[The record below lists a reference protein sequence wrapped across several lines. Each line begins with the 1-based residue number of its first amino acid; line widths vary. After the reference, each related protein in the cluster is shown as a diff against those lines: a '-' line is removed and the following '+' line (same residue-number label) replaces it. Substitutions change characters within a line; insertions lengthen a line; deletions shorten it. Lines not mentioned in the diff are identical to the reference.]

1 MNSKSLERGLDKHH
15 EFMKKKLKKDRS
27 ISSFFEEHVK
37 ETSEV
42 QSRVREKKTVT
53 RPAPYE
59 TEPDSDPDSL
69 SDETSPEGVSLG
81 LYLLL
86 PS

>member
-1 MNSKSLERGLDKHH
+1 
-15 EFMKKKLKKDRS
+15 MKKKKKKTKLKKDRS

-42 QSRVREKKTVT
+42 QSRVKGKKTLT
-53 RPAPYE
+53 GPAPYE

-69 SDETSPEGVSLG
+69 SDETSPEGVGLG
-81 LYLLL
+81 LDLLL
-86 PS
+86 HS